1 MVSTPYYNR
10 LQDVANLSEDGLH
23 DLIGY
28 MISVKVNLNKARDL
42 VSKVKENP
50 GISGEVKRSIEKRLD
65 EDIASF
71 DRNEKDLDKLQK
83 SHRQAREAI
92 AKATEVYKSL
102 SPDLLSP
109 VESGLLNVTKEVN
122 WMGVLMP
129 VEKYLEGVE
138 QQKNQERELLA
149 LQTLNTMNNE
159 LKSNGFDVTDPS
171 FNNGIPHSDS
181 DMSNS
186 GGSGSGNG
194 THGPGQGGG
203 AGGQGSYGG
212 GSGSAGSL
220 PGGAGGGA
228 AGSLPPG
235 AGVGAAVGAGA
246 AAPAISRLLKPAP
259 GQGGIIRQPSPGVGS
274 GQGRG
279 VTPGGT
285 SPGVGGSGSEKPRW
299 PEDALKYPI
308 GGKVTPDGPV
318 GGYIPAPVT
327 DIDDPRWRSDFSHPA
342 LGGTPNPTKASGI
355 VGGLVGSGAGALAAR
370 GAGGLGGVGGAAG
383 MAGGVMMPPG
393 MGAAGAGMGT
403 AGTVGSGTGA
413 KGGIRG
419 SSSAASM
426 RNSAMRSA
434 GGAGGAGAKPGGAGG
449 RAGGAGPMGMAG
461 AHGGAGGRS
470 RDDKKSRKLMGYK
483 AVRIDDE
490 TTEAIDSSA
499 FGAGDAS
506 SLKPMKTDDQDKW

>member
-10 LQDVANLSEDGLH
+10 LQDVANLSEDGLD

-28 MISVKVNLNKARDL
+28 MILVKANLEKARDM

-50 GISGEVKRSIEKRLD
+50 GISGEVKRSIEKRLN

-71 DRNEKDLDKLQK
+71 DRNENDLNKLRENHK
-83 SHRQAREAI
+83 QAREAI

-149 LQTLNTMNNE
+149 LQTLNTMNDE
-159 LKSNGFDVTDPS
+159 LKRKSGSIADPY
-171 FNNGIPHSDS
+171 FNNGTSNSDS

-203 AGGQGSYGG
+203 AGGQGSHGG
-212 GSGSAGSL
+212 GS
-220 PGGAGGGA
+220 GA
-228 AGSLPPG
+228 AGSLPAG

-279 VTPGGT
+279 VTPGHA
-285 SPGVGGSGSEKPRW
+285 SPGVGAGVGGSGSEKPRW

-318 GGYIPAPVT
+318 GGYIPAPVA

-393 MGAAGAGMGT
+393 MGATGAGMGT